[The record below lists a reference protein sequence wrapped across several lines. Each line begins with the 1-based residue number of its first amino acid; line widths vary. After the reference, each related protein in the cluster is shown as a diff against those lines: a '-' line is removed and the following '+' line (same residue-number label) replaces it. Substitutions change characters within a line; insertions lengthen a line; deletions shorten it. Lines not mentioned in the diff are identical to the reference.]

1 MDNKPLLQE
10 RPPAYSPAAQGAG
23 YDYGQSNYGAIPAPQ
38 PAPPPFPFLPWVPL
52 RFRRHPSDVRG
63 FCPKTM
69 AKRHS
74 CASSKTDPKLA
85 LFFACASLYSG

>member
-38 PAPPPFPFLPWVPL
+38 PGFQPPPPYPYPGAAAAAGGSEAGGDGKGDGEGAGGL
-52 RFRRHPSDVRG
+52 
-63 FCPKTM
+63 
-69 AKRHS
+69 
-74 CASSKTDPKLA
+74 
-85 LFFACASLYSG
+85 